1 MENYDEKLR
10 QKLMKEYEKKM
21 LNTREIKNQHTD
33 FKMNYIKKM
42 KEEQLEG
49 ELIKRQSEDEIEK
62 ERQK

>member
-42 KEEQLEG
+42 KEE
-49 ELIKRQSEDEIEK
+49 
-62 ERQK
+62 